1 MGQENDCSS
10 KDFNITPKN
19 EIEKMLYRFVKQNI
33 LWRWSEFVLFVVME
47 KKKKGC
53 LNKSMI
59 YLMDCLR
66 QLAYIKSV
74 SVTFLQFLAND

>member
-1 MGQENDCSS
+1 MYCGDGQ
-10 KDFNITPKN
+10 
-19 EIEKMLYRFVKQNI
+19 
-33 LWRWSEFVLFVVME
+33 FVLFVVFLE

-74 SVTFLQFLAND
+74 SVTFIQFLANDYKFLSLIKMSHHFKD